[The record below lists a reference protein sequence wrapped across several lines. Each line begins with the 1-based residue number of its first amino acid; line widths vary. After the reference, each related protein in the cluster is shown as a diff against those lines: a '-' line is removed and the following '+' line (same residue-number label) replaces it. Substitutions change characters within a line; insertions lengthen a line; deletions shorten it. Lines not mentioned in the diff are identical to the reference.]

1 MNQAKIFAKAME
13 NFNDGLSNVKQVSQ
27 MLQEQEESMKNINT
41 RVSKVEQKEDESIK
55 KLEIRVS
62 KVEQKEDKSIKK
74 LEIRL
79 SKLENEGL
87 KRKRNEERETN
98 KRFKQM
104 ESSVQQRIDTYLSAK
119 SDAETSEQSKA
130 SNNTSSQTKTP
141 QKHSKPSKKKIKLLE
156 FNPKQ
161 QREHSEQL
169 MSTLLENKTSSF
181 YFWRKIPIS
190 AHAMIALVKIPTKGQ
205 PYYEVFPH
213 QASFGAFCKHWLF
226 LQDAIKYRDQIF
238 KIIGIKLQFNEQM
251 THYKLIKS

>member
-1 MNQAKIFAKAME
+1 MNQAKIFARAME

-27 MLQEQEESMKNINT
+27 MLQEQEETIKNIDT

-55 KLEIRVS
+55 N
-62 KVEQKEDKSIKK
+62 

-104 ESSVQQRIDTYLSAK
+104 ESSVQQRIDSYLSAK
-119 SDAETSEQSKA
+119 SDAETSVQSEA
-130 SNNTSSQTKTP
+130 SDNASSQIK
-141 QKHSKPSKKKIKLLE
+141 KSKKYQAPAQKRIKFLE
-156 FNPKQ
+156 FTHKQ
-161 QREHSEQL
+161 QREHAEQFVSKL
-169 MSTLLENKTSSF
+169 IDKQCSTF
-181 YFWRKIPIS
+181 HVWRKIPS
-190 AHAMIALVKIPTKGQ
+190 CDHAMISFIKKATYGQ
-205 PYYEVFPH
+205 PYYEAFPH
-213 QASFGAFCKHWLF
+213 QGDFGAFCKHWF
-226 LQDAIKYRDQIF
+226 YLQDAIKYRDQIF